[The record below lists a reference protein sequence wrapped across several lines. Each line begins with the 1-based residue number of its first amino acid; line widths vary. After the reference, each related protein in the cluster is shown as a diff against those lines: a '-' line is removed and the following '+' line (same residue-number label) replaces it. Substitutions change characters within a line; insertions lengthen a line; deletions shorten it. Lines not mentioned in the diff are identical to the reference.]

1 MAAGDE
7 FSIIVSKNK
16 GNEETEV
23 FGCGYNIHGELG
35 TGYLKHVADIQ
46 KVEGISNYKIDNGT
60 KDLRVKKVKCGGSH
74 CMALLSIG
82 VLMEWGA
89 NEYG

>member
-1 MAAGDE
+1 VRITEKIENNIVTDMAAGDE

-35 TGYLKHVADIQ
+35 TGYLKHVADI
-46 KVEGISNYKIDNGT
+46 
-60 KDLRVKKVKCGGSH
+60 
-74 CMALLSIG
+74 
-82 VLMEWGA
+82 
-89 NEYG
+89 